1 MHNILAIFFVIIAVA
16 IVSVG
21 TTLVFRNKPTVKTSI
36 VPPRFQLEER
46 FIQGFGDE
54 VLLWVDTKTGREY
67 ITTTRGGIVEVEL
80 SK

>member
-1 MHNILAIFFVIIAVA
+1 MHNILAIIFVIIAVA

-21 TTLVFRNKPTVKTSI
+21 TALTFYIEPTVVSP
-36 VPPRFQLEER
+36 VVSPRFEYRGR
-46 FIQGFGDE
+46 FSQGMGDE
-54 VLLWVDTKTGREY
+54 LIFWVDTKTGREY